1 MSHFYNQCQRYRGQT
16 VTVRCRDGSSH
27 HGRIV
32 RVSPSHVYL
41 QPVGRHRFGG
51 YGLGFWGG
59 GYGGYGYSPVAV
71 PLAFVTGV
79 VLGSLLFW

>member
-1 MSHFYNQCQRYRGQT
+1 MSQFYNQCRRYQGQM

-32 RVSPSHVYL
+32 RVSPSHVYI
-41 QPVGRHRFGG
+41 QPTGGNRFGG
-51 YGLGFWGG
+51 YGMGFWGG
-59 GYGGYGYSPVAV
+59 YYGGYGYNPVAV

-79 VLGSLLFW
+79 VLGGLLFW

>member
-1 MSHFYNQCQRYRGQT
+1 MSQFYYQCRRYQGQM

-41 QPVGRHRFGG
+41 QPAGGNRFGG
-51 YGLGFWGG
+51 FGMGFWGG
-59 GYGGYGYSPVAV
+59 YYGGYGYNPVAV
-71 PLAFVTGV
+71 PLAFITGV
-79 VLGSLLFW
+79 VLGGLLFW